1 MFFFCTK
8 SPCIS
13 KYKGRPKL
21 LASVA
26 KDNMILFPV
35 SPCAS
40 EPTVH
45 LSVAKTPSVSQ
56 RIWHPSVTWLS
67 NCEQPNTFLSVWY
80 HDLPDVPC
88 TWLCYQILKHIQLTN
103 QKVWKK
109 KKIWPLKICLRLNR
123 LRLLLYYLTVYY
135 QILNLPVTRV
145 IGLWQITLCFCYQTC
160 CHTVIPSIE
169 YTCPLKTVSVIK
181 SSTRRNSPLYKIT
194 TNI

>member
-1 MFFFCTK
+1 MLPLQVCYHTAHAPVTEQYVSVTKCCTVITEVFHFHQNRRIFLQCFFCTK

-109 KKIWPLKICLRLNR
+109 KKKSDHLR
-123 LRLLLYYLTVYY
+123 YVYD
-135 QILNLPVTRV
+135 
-145 IGLWQITLCFCYQTC
+145 
-160 CHTVIPSIE
+160 
-169 YTCPLKTVSVIK
+169 
-181 SSTRRNSPLYKIT
+181 
-194 TNI
+194 